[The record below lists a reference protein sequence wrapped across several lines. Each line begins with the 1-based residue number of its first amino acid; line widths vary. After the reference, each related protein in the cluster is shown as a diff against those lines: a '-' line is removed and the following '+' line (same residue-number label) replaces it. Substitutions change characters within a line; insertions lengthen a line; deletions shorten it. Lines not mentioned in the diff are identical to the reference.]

1 MGMRTLIGLML
12 AVTATIVIVFYLNSQ
27 DPTHGEQSYRFAEVT
42 RGDVRM
48 IIASTGN
55 INPVTTVQVGS
66 QISGQIVTLAAD
78 FNTPVKSGE
87 VIAKIDPASF
97 EARAQAAR
105 AELAVAQANVY
116 MQRIIFID

>member
-1 MGMRTLIGLML
+1 MGRVFGVEVKDYDDGRGNCEHKSNQLIGLML
-12 AVTATIVIVFYLNSQ
+12 AVTATIVIVFYLNSK

-66 QISGQIVTLAAD
+66 QISG
-78 FNTPVKSGE
+78 PKSATQPEPSLRG
-87 VIAKIDPASF
+87 
-97 EARAQAAR
+97 
-105 AELAVAQANVY
+105 
-116 MQRIIFID
+116 